1 MIRCFRHLIFARHLV
16 SKRLLLYPTRTR
28 LAYRESPEDLWDRG
42 APKRADEH
50 CRDHM
55 GITFLYLHRIR
66 SIRIHKINGKFQT
79 IYFASFP
86 QEHVPKTEDG
96 SGLIRLC
103 LNQFP
108 RFLTGC
114 TFCLEIIVKS
124 RNLFDIL
131 FYFITINYH
140 CRLASNFENKQ
151 LNMLVSSFPY
161 HRKRV
166 HLYMG

>member
-1 MIRCFRHLIFARHLV
+1 MFPIDFFSTPQEHGWPIERV
-16 SKRLLLYPTRTR
+16 PRTFGIGAHR
-28 LAYRESPEDLWDRG
+28 REQTSTVEIN
-42 APKRADEH
+42 
-50 CRDHM
+50 M